1 MDQGNKEK
9 SAAQVPDAPRQ
20 MGRLVGLSVGLTVG
34 VAAALCGLV
43 AGVPAPDLLL
53 RAICI
58 GVAFRIVAGWC
69 GSGFGRSLLRKPD
82 SASAP
87 VQRPEGDR

>member
-9 SAAQVPDAPRQ
+9 SAQVPDAPRQ

-34 VAAALCGLV
+34 VAAVLCGLV

-53 RAICI
+53 RAVCL

-69 GSGFGRSLLRKPD
+69 GSGFARSLLRKPD
-82 SASAP
+82 STSAP
-87 VQRPEGDR
+87 RPDGDR